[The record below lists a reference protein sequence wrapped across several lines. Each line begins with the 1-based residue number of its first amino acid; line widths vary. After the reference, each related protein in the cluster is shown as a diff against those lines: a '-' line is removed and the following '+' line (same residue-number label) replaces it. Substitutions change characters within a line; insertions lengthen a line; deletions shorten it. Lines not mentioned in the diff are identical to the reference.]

1 MRLLLTANLAPFLH
15 GGADYHIH
23 GLFNALQRHGFAVE
37 LVRFPFK
44 FSPLSDIRHLMGYCG
59 GLELNSPNGMSIDRV
74 ISLQFPGYGIQ
85 HDDHWVWLMHQHRA
99 VYELFDPDSADTELT
114 RLRDEIV
121 RYDNRTLQQ
130 ARAVFT
136 NSARVSE
143 RLLHYN
149 GIRGEPLHHP
159 PAFTKRF
166 RCEEALPYVF
176 YPSRLES
183 LKRQEL
189 LIEAA
194 RYLRSPVKILLAGDG
209 GQYARYRD
217 MIREYG
223 VDKQVLLMGRISEAE
238 KIACYAHSLA
248 VCFVPYDED
257 YGYITL
263 EAMLSAKPVITTTDA
278 GGPLA
283 FVRHG
288 RNGLVC
294 EPDAQALATAID
306 KIHDNQKAGREMGC
320 EGRTLYDELGISWS
334 NVVEKLTAEVR
345 E

>member
-1 MRLLLTANLAPFLH
+1 MRLLLTANIAPFLH

-23 GLFNALQRHGFAVE
+23 GLFNALQQHGFAVE
-37 LVRFPFK
+37 LIRFPFK
-44 FSPLSDIRHLMGYCG
+44 FSPLSDIRHLMGYCE

-74 ISLQFPGYGIQ
+74 ISLQFPGYGVQ

-99 VYELFDPDSADTELT
+99 VYELFEEDSADADLAQ
-114 RLRDEIV
+114 LREDIV
-121 RYDNRTLQQ
+121 RYDNRVLAQ
-130 ARAVFT
+130 ARRVFT

-143 RLLHYN
+143 RLLDYN
-149 GIRGEPLHHP
+149 RIQGEPLHHP
-159 PAFTKRF
+159 PAFIERF

-183 LKRQEL
+183 LKRQWL

-194 RYLRSPVKILLAGDG
+194 RHLRSPVKILLAGDG
-209 GQYARYRD
+209 GQYTRYRD

-223 VDKQVLLMGRISEAE
+223 LDERVLLMGRISEAE

-283 FVRHG
+283 FVQHG
-288 RNGLVC
+288 RNGSVC
-294 EPDAQALATAID
+294 EPDAQALAAAID
-306 KIHDNQKAGREMGC
+306 EIYYEQKASVAMGC
-320 EGRTLYDELGISWS
+320 EGRVLYDELGISWS

-345 E
+345 D